1 MALKMRLPA
10 LRRAG
15 HEVNVLQQTSRSSSP
30 DAGRREKGNI
40 KSRSVRRAE
49 NVFAA
54 LDALASNYSSILRPI
69 SVNAPD
75 GILNRSRACPDL
87 RHVHENNDTPHR
99 AS

>member
-1 MALKMRLPA
+1 MALKMQLPA

-30 DAGRREKGNI
+30 DSGRREKGNI

-54 LDALASNYSSILRPI
+54 LDALSSNYSSILRPI
-69 SVNAPD
+69 SVSARE
-75 GILNRSRACPDL
+75 GILNRSMACAELRDMNETMPRAI
-87 RHVHENNDTPHR
+87 
-99 AS
+99 A